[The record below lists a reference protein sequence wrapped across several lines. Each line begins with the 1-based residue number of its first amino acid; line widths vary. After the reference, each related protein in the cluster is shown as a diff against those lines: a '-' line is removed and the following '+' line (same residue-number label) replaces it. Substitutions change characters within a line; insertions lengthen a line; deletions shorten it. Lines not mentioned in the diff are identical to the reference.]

1 MCVEQKR
8 KLDIGVQ
15 GILDGLF
22 SATQDSLE
30 AMGDQIQLVGD
41 TIKTKVNGRVDLAKD
56 TAGIMKDTAS
66 IITSLLTDDLKDVDI
81 KKNLGQTESGLRS
94 SMRNLNSL
102 ILSLAKVLKNAAP
115 SMPSVETLKNPKS
128 WPSSL
133 MEYGKQLTGA
143 VDEVAASFGSV
154 YEGISAKY
162 CKAGGYEPSFKK
174 PGYFRGVGMSLTVSS
189 GSCILTGDKSSKG
202 RCYFNLLLCA
212 HQYILIKI
220 G

>member
-1 MCVEQKR
+1 
-8 KLDIGVQ
+8 
-15 GILDGLF
+15 
-22 SATQDSLE
+22 
-30 AMGDQIQLVGD
+30 MGDQIQVVGD
-41 TIKTKVNGRVDLAKD
+41 TIKTKVNDRVDLAKD

-81 KKNLGQTESGLRS
+81 KKNLVQTESGLRS

-143 VDEVAASFGSV
+143 VDEVASSFGSV

-162 CKAGGYEPSFKK
+162 CKAGGYDPSIKK

-202 RCYFNLLLCA
+202 TSPFHVLSA
-212 HQYILIKI
+212 
-220 G
+220 

>member
-1 MCVEQKR
+1 MCAEQKR